1 MKVIFL
7 QDVPGS
13 GRAGDVK
20 DVANGYARNFLL
32 PRKLAEPATASA
44 LKNAQAKIE
53 KAARQRELEL
63 AELEKVAQDIDGLI
77 VNFKKK
83 VVSENRLYGSIRD
96 VHIAHAIS
104 ELSGSD
110 IDKGS
115 IQLKEPIHELGEYEL
130 IVKLTGDLKPKVRV
144 VVEEGDDQ

>member
-7 QDVPGS
+7 EDVPGS
-13 GRAGDVK
+13 GKAGDVK

-32 PRKLAEPATASA
+32 PRKLVEPATDSA
-44 LKNAQAKIE
+44 LKNAQSKIE
-53 KAARQRELEL
+53 KAARQRQVEL
-63 AELEKVAQDIDGLI
+63 AELEKVAQNIDGLV

-104 ELSGSD
+104 ELCGAD

-115 IQLKEPIHELGEYEL
+115 LALKEPIHELGEYEVT
-130 IVKLTGDLKPKVRV
+130 VKLTGDLKPKVRV
-144 VVEEGDDQ
+144 IVEEGDDQ